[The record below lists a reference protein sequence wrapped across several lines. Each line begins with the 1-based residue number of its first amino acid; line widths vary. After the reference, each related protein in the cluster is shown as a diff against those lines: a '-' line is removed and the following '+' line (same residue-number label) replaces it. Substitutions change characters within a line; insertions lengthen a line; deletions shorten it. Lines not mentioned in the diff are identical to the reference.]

1 MLRYLR
7 SGGIIIIADLMFLNN
22 KEKAKQKETL
32 LKRGRRDLWDIIE
45 DEYYTD
51 IEEIEKYSQKLGCMV
66 NYKHIANFTW
76 LLQIE
81 KK

>member
-1 MLRYLR
+1 M
-7 SGGIIIIADLMFLNN
+7 
-22 KEKAKQKETL
+22 
-32 LKRGRRDLWDIIE
+32 WDIIE